1 MSRIPEEELE
11 RIKRENDL
19 LAAVRA
25 SGVDLHQQ
33 GKDWVGRC
41 LLHSGDD
48 SPSLTITPEKRL
60 WHCFG
65 CGAAGDVIEWVRRTR
80 GLSFLHAVEVLRAGG
95 PPPSFGAVPVKA
107 STVRVLPAPVEL
119 DASDH
124 QLMLQVV
131 EYYHATL
138 KTSPEAL
145 AYLKKRS
152 IDNPEAVTRFKLGYA
167 NRTLG
172 LRLPTKQRA
181 DGLAIRERLE
191 RLGIYRSTGR
201 EHFCGCLVFHA
212 LDEAGHVGEMYGRKI
227 VHNQAKGLPSHLYL
241 PGPHRGVWNL
251 DAFSQ
256 SPEVILCEALIDALT
271 LYCHGFPH
279 VTASYGVQGFTADHL
294 AAMKQHGTERVL
306 IAYDNDEAGNTAA
319 KELGT
324 KLAAHGITSFRVRF
338 PHGVDANLYVCT
350 VKPASQALA
359 VLLRSAE
366 HLAGPIVSRPVA
378 IARPAVAAQAA
389 QPSVPQLTPQ
399 PPPRPEPPPPT
410 PEPAFSLA
418 ASSQAAEEL
427 DAIDISGMLEADGE
441 APPELPSST
450 LEPDA
455 HTSPSLATLGLPAAL
470 AALPPAPPPVAGAP
484 PAPASPIP
492 PSPRADIPAE
502 VSEHQVVLRL
512 GDRFWRIRGLAKN
525 LSFEVMRVNLFVGLD
540 GVPERFHQDSLDLY
554 SSKQRQGFTRTAA
567 TELGINEDTVKKD
580 VGTVLLKLEEL
591 QEQTIRQT
599 LEAKAQPVVITDQ
612 DKAKA
617 LELLSDPALLDRIL
631 ADFERCGV
639 VGEETNKLVGY
650 LAAVSRKLERP
661 LAVMVQSS
669 SAAGKSALMN
679 ASLAFV
685 PEEERVAYS
694 AMTGQSLFY
703 MAETDLKHKVLA
715 IAEEEGAERASYAL
729 KQLQSEGTL
738 SIASTGKDPTTG
750 RLVTHEYK
758 VEGPAAIFMT
768 TTAIDLDEE
777 LMNRC
782 LVLTVN
788 EDREQTRAIHRIQ
801 RQQQTL
807 AGLIARRRRGELL
820 ELHHNAQRL
829 LRPLPVFNPYADHL
843 TFLDDKTR
851 MRRDHLKYLG
861 LIEALTLLHQ
871 HQREHR
877 TFADGRDTIEYL
889 VTSPTDIEM
898 ANQLASEVLGHTLDE
913 LPPQT
918 RRFLMLLDTMA
929 CETCAAKRI
938 ERAELRFTAR
948 EARERCGWGSTQVK
962 IHLARLVDMEYL
974 LVHRA
979 PRGTGFVYEMLWAG
993 EGQDGRPFLMRLLDT
1008 DTLPSQPTTCDPS
1021 RSGSEPQR
1029 SGSESERSEPRAERP
1044 GPGRPPVGVWSGGG
1058 RSASDLEKPKQQAPS
1073 QGSEP
1078 KPAENADP
1086 GSPRSGEVVAV
1097 PRRNDPQATTER
1109 TENHDGEDDFPLL
1122 SLAAASSGRRRL

>member
-1 MSRIPEEELE
+1 MGRIPEEELE
-11 RIKRENDL
+11 RIKRANDL
-19 LAAVRA
+19 VALVRA
-25 SGVDLHQQ
+25 SGVELRQQ
-33 GKDWVGRC
+33 GKDLVGSC
-41 LLHSGDD
+41 PFHAGDD

-65 CGAAGDVIEWVRRTR
+65 CGAAGDVIEWVRKTR

-95 PPPSFGAVPVKA
+95 PPPTFGAVPVKA
-107 STVRVLPAPVEL
+107 STVRVLPPPVEL
-119 DASDH
+119 DAEDH
-124 QLMLQVV
+124 ALMLQVI

-152 IDNPEAVTRFKLGYA
+152 VDNPEAVTRFKLGYA

-181 DGLAIRERLE
+181 DGLVIRERLE

-212 LDEAGHVGEMYGRKI
+212 LDEQGHVGEMYGRKI
-227 VHNQAKGLPSHLYL
+227 VHHQARGLPSHLYL

-251 DAFSQ
+251 DAFRQ
-256 SPEVILCEALIDALT
+256 GPEVILCEALIDALT
-271 LYCHGFPH
+271 FYCHGFPH

-294 AAMKQHGTERVL
+294 AAMKQRGTERVL
-306 IAYDNDEAGNTAA
+306 IAYDNDDAGNAAA
-319 KELGT
+319 KDLAG
-324 KLAAHGITSFRVRF
+324 KLAGHGITSFRVRF
-338 PHGVDANLYVCT
+338 PHGVDANLYACT
-350 VKPASQALA
+350 VKPPAQALA

-366 HLAGPIVSRPVA
+366 HLAGPIVSRP
-378 IARPAVAAQAA
+378 IAMVRPVPPA
-389 QPSVPQLTPQ
+389 QPTPQ
-399 PPPRPEPPPPT
+399 PLPQPQPQPLAL
-410 PEPAFSLA
+410 EPASSLA
-418 ASSQAAEEL
+418 AASQPPEET
-427 DAIDISGMLEADGE
+427 DAIDLSDMIEVPDE
-441 APPELPSST
+441 PP
-450 LEPDA
+450 
-455 HTSPSLATLGLPAAL
+455 TSMATLGLPAAL
-470 AALPPAPPPVAGAP
+470 AALPPAPPQAASPAPVAAT
-484 PAPASPIP
+484 PIP
-492 PSPRADIPAE
+492 EPPRSEIPAE
-502 VSEHQVVLRL
+502 VSESEVVLHFDSR
-512 GDRFWRIRGLAKN
+512 RWRIRGLGKN
-525 LSFEVMRVNLFVGLD
+525 LSFESMRVNVLVGLD
-540 GVPERFHQDSLDLY
+540 GHPERFHQDTLDLY
-554 SSKQRQGFTRTAA
+554 SAKQRQAFIRTAA
-567 TELGINEDTVKKD
+567 VELGTKDETVKKD
-580 VGTVLLKLEEL
+580 IGTVLLKLEEL
-591 QEQTIRQT
+591 QERAITKALEPKQHTVAIAEPERRQ
-599 LEAKAQPVVITDQ
+599 
-612 DKAKA
+612 A
-617 LELLSDPALLDRIL
+617 LELLEDPKLLARIL
-631 ADFERCGV
+631 EDFEKCGV

-729 KQLQSEGTL
+729 KQLQSEGAL

-750 RLVTHEYK
+750 RLVTHEYR

-820 ELHHNAQRL
+820 ALHHNAQRL
-829 LRPLPVFNPYADHL
+829 LRPLPVFNPYADSL

-877 TFADGRDTIEYL
+877 TFADGRDTIEYV
-889 VTSPTDIEM
+889 VTSPADIEM

-918 RRFLMLLDTMA
+918 RRFLLSLDEMVRGA
-929 CETCAAKRI
+929 CQKKGI
-938 ERAELRFTAR
+938 ERSEHRFSRSDAR
-948 EARERCGWGSTQVK
+948 QFSGWSLTQVK
-962 IHLARLVDMEYL
+962 AHLDRLAEMEYVL
-974 LVHRA
+974 IHHGS
-979 PRGTGFVYEMLWAG
+979 RGQSFVYELLWAG
-993 EGQDGRPFLMRLLDT
+993 EGQEGKPFLMRLLDVE
-1008 DTLPSQPTTCDPS
+1008 TLAKLPTYGHNLT
-1021 RSGSEPQR
+1021 GEN
-1029 SGSESERSEPRAERP
+1029 
-1044 GPGRPPVGVWSGGG
+1044 VGVTDPEGQLTGPKRGHDGVRTGGW
-1058 RSASDLEKPKQQAPS
+1058 RTTADPREARQEAPS
-1073 QGSEP
+1073 QGTEQ
-1078 KPAENADP
+1078 KVIENTDP
-1086 GSPRSGEVVAV
+1086 GGSKTGSVVAV
-1097 PRRNDPQATTER
+1097 PRRNDPQAAAEPVQD
-1109 TENHDGEDDFPLL
+1109 HDGEDEDDDFPLL
-1122 SLAAASSGRRRL
+1122 SLAASSSGRRRP